1 MVDHYSKLGPFW
13 RMINHPFLWYTI
25 FQTTLN
31 HWTTDQ
37 ACSRPRILFMI
48 RCPCRVW
55 HWGHSPEIGP
65 LKGQVR
71 MRKIWLVLELTLELC
86 LHRNWEEAW
95 IDSAEVCIAH
105 IDTCHSH
112 PMFQFFWMRPYQ
124 PNIGPAMSR
133 GLKDNSFLKRLV
145 ILRPIKLIYIY
156 INLYIYYYYIYI
168 YT

>member
-13 RMINHPFLWYTI
+13 RMINHPFCGTLFFRQRWTI
-25 FQTTLN
+25 EPPIRLAAASYPV
-31 HWTTDQ
+31 HDQ
-37 ACSRPRILFMI
+37 VPLSGMAL
-48 RCPCRVW
+48 
-55 HWGHSPEIGP
+55 GHSPEIGP

-145 ILRPIKLIYIY
+145 ILRPIKLIYI
-156 INLYIYYYYIYI
+156 
-168 YT
+168 